1 MSTLSSSKVANHFVY
16 VSSFHTTQREI
27 LTAVQSITG
36 TSDANWTIDTSKT
49 SQNFIDEGN
58 QKLQIGDFSGM
69 INLLYGTL
77 FNPGLGGDY
86 ESTKGTDNELLGLPA
101 QDERGIEGVLKEL
114 IESA

>member
-1 MSTLSSSKVANHFVY
+1 M
-16 VSSFHTTQREI
+16 
-27 LTAVQSITG
+27 QSITG
-36 TSDANWTIDTSKT
+36 TSDANWTINTSKT